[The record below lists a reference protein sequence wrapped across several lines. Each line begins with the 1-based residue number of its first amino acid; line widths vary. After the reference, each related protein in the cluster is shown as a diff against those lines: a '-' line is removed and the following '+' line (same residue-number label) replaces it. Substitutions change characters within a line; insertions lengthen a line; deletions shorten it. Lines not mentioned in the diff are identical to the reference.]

1 MYEAGEKL
9 ALFDFD
15 GDSIF
20 DTALSRSD
28 GYSIFDHG
36 LSLKDVLHNE
46 KKKMGHSFILIG
58 LITGDRF
65 WE

>member
-15 GDSIF
+15 GYSIF

-28 GYSIFDHG
+28 GYNHG
-36 LSLKDVLHNE
+36 LNLKDVLHNE

>member
-15 GDSIF
+15 G
-20 DTALSRSD
+20 
-28 GYSIFDHG
+28 YSIED
-36 LSLKDVLHNE
+36 SLKDVLHNE